1 MEAEVEVA
9 PVEREV
15 EDVAAVVEGVAAV
28 VEVEGEAAGD
38 ADGDCDVVEELPPF
52 ELFRALR
59 ESVTQTRSVQP

>member
-1 MEAEVEVA
+1 MEVA

-15 EDVAAVVEGVAAV
+15 KDVTAV

-59 ESVTQTRSVQP
+59 DSVTQTRSVQP